1 MNYRNEEVSTFLRLG
16 TSIGII
22 SSILIVWLIVA
33 KVDIVAQTS
42 GKIIPESKNHIIS
55 VLETSSIDKVLVKE
69 GDFVKKGQIVALLDT
84 INTAANQQQIEN
96 ELFVNQIKLEGIHNL
111 LNNKSIS
118 FNPSLLRAINNQTT
132 EKSQEIKGN
141 SISYNL
147 EQKVQ
152 QISLEIHSRK
162 LQYDSQISSIQS
174 EINQMKHEILSNQ
187 TNINKL
193 ERGRNSWQ
201 QQKESYT
208 KLQETGFAGKLMAEE
223 KMREAEDKIADIEIQ
238 KHLTTS
244 VKDKLTQSQFK
255 LQLATNEFRQSLLK
269 EQTDIIQKIDNL
281 QQDKIK
287 AAHNIQL
294 KELLSPI
301 DGYVKDILTT
311 SHSAV
316 ISEGNTLMTIVPS
329 NDILKADILVQNS
342 DIGFIELGQVVKLKV
357 ETYSFQKY
365 GLITGKVEKI
375 SPDSIE
381 NKETK
386 QNFFPVTISLSQNY
400 ILKDDKKYYIKPGM
414 NVNAD
419 LIINKRTVLEY
430 LTSPLKKTLLETA
443 HEK

>member
-1 MNYRNEEVSTFLRLG
+1 MNYRNEEISTFLRLG

-111 LNNKSIS
+111 LNNKPIS
-118 FNPSLLRAINNQTT
+118 FNPSLLRAINNQST
-132 EKSQEIKGN
+132 EKYQEIKGN
-141 SISYNL
+141 AISYNL

-316 ISEGNTLMTIVPS
+316 VSEGNTLMTIVPS